1 MRPMVEFCEGNL
13 ESHSESVRIKL
24 QADGDLD
31 IMEYGCLGNCG
42 ECYVQPFAYVN
53 GKRIAAE
60 TAEELY
66 LEIKNFLEK
75 IKEEEEAW
83 KGLGL

>member
-42 ECYVQPFAYVN
+42 ECYVRPFAYVN